1 VKYVQDHTGKDTK
14 LVVLSYLQRGG
25 SPTLNDR
32 NLGTL
37 CGAKAVDL
45 LHNDSPSKAIGM
57 VDNHIISVELE
68 DALHMKREFKE
79 EMYRLIDVLSK

>member
-1 VKYVQDHTGKDTK
+1 M
-14 LVVLSYLQRGG
+14 SYRQRSG
-25 SPTLNDR
+25 SPPLNYR
-32 NLGTL
+32 TLGTP
-37 CGAKAVDL
+37 CCAKAVYL
-45 LHNDSPSKAIGM
+45 LHNDSSSKAIGM